1 MCVQAG
7 GQVHA
12 VLGSPRAPAYTD
24 RMGHWTTL
32 DTPHGRI
39 AAWQADPAGAPRGAL
54 VVVQEIFG
62 VNAHI
67 RSVAEGF
74 ALEGY
79 AVLAPACFD
88 VVEPGV
94 ELAYDADGVERGR
107 ALKAAV
113 GLERA
118 NDITHAAANALAA
131 SHHRVGTVGY
141 CWGGTVALLAALR
154 IGLPSVSYY
163 GAGNLPFLDEPPRAP
178 VMFHF
183 GEQDASIPPDMVQA
197 HRDALPGMEVFTY
210 PAGHGFNCDLRADY
224 EPSSARLARE
234 RTLDFFTRNL
244 A

>member
-1 MCVQAG
+1 M
-7 GQVHA
+7 GQ
-12 VLGSPRAPAYTD
+12 
-24 RMGHWTTL
+24 WTHL

-39 AAWQADPAGAPRGAL
+39 AAWRADPPGTPRGAL

-62 VNAHI
+62 VNTHI

-74 ALEGY
+74 AREGY
-79 AVLAPACFD
+79 AVLAPAYFD

-94 ELAYDADGVERGR
+94 ELGYDAVGIERGR
-107 ALKAAV
+107 ALRDAV

-118 NDITHAAANALAA
+118 TDITRAAADARAVG
-131 SHHRVGTVGY
+131 HRRVGTVGY
-141 CWGGTVALLAALR
+141 CWGGTIALLAALR
-154 IGLPSVSYY
+154 LGLPSVSYY
-163 GAGNLPFLDEPPRAP
+163 GARNLPFLDEAPRAP

-183 GEQDASIPPDMVQA
+183 GAQDASIPPDMVQA
-197 HRDALPGMEVFTY
+197 HRDRLPQMDVFTY

>member
-1 MCVQAG
+1 M
-7 GQVHA
+7 GQ
-12 VLGSPRAPAYTD
+12 
-24 RMGHWTTL
+24 WTHL

-39 AAWQADPAGAPRGAL
+39 AAWRADPSRTPRGAL
-54 VVVQEIFG
+54 VLVQEIFG

-67 RSVAEGF
+67 RSVAESF

-79 AVLAPACFD
+79 AVLAPSYFD
-88 VVEPGV
+88 VIEPGV
-94 ELAYDADGVERGR
+94 ELGYDAEGVERGR
-107 ALKAAV
+107 DLITRL
-113 GLERA
+113 GLEA
-118 NDITHAAANALAA
+118 ATDITASAADAIAAAGK
-131 SHHRVGTVGY
+131 VGCVGY

-154 IGLPSVSYY
+154 LGLPSVSYY
-163 GAGNLPFLDEPPRAP
+163 GARNLPFLDEAPRAP

-197 HRDALPGMEVFTY
+197 HRDRLPQMDVFTY